1 MPKRAQALFL
11 KRRLGVE
18 ILLEK
23 WYAFYIMIKKTR
35 YAMEKNQGWSQ
46 LWLAYG
52 KKNNCGNEIYF
63 ENVLLEGFD
72 GENRIVKSA
81 LKELALAAE
90 GMLGTEVKIQTDAK
104 NWENG
109 ILLKRDG
116 TLKAEGYSIKEES
129 GKIRLSAADEKGL
142 LYGTF
147 HLLRLVATEKSLKEA
162 DLTCSPDNPLRMYN
176 HWDNMD
182 GSIERGYSGESFFFE
197 KDDVVINERTR
208 DYARLMASIGINGV
222 VINNVNVK
230 QAATYLITD
239 RFFGKVA
246 QMAEIFADYGIRF
259 FLSLNYAATI
269 ELGGLDSADP
279 LDKNVIA
286 WWREKM
292 RECFEKIPNLG
303 GFLVKADS
311 EGRPGPFTYG
321 RTQADGANM
330 LADAVAPY
338 GGIIIWRCFVYN
350 CTQDWRDYKTDR
362 ARAGYDNF
370 IKMDGDYKENVILQ
384 IKNGPMDFQ
393 IREPISPLLGGLE
406 KTNQMLEVQ
415 VAQEYTGHQIDVC
428 YLIPMFKEVL
438 DFHTYCKPG
447 ADTVAD
453 VISGRTM
460 GNRNAGIAAVINTGK
475 DANWTGNYLAAA
487 NLYGFGRLAFQTS
500 LTAEE
505 ILDEWI
511 PMSVS
516 ADPEVV
522 KTLKRILL
530 GSRSTYEK
538 YTSPLGIGWMV
549 TPHVH
554 YGCSV
559 DGYEYSRW
567 GTYHRADHLGIGV
580 DRSDKGTGYA
590 LQYHEPNASTYNSME
605 SCPEELLLFFHHVPY
620 TYLLKSGKTLIQY
633 IYDSHFEGYDE
644 AEGYAKAWEQLKGR
658 VAPEIFENVRER
670 FVRQLE
676 NAREWRDQVNAYFF
690 RKSGIPDEKGRPI
703 Y

>member
-1 MPKRAQALFL
+1 MN
-11 KRRLGVE
+11 G
-18 ILLEK
+18 
-23 WYAFYIMIKKTR
+23 
-35 YAMEKNQGWSQ
+35 KNAWKQ
-46 LWLAYG
+46 LWLAYD
-52 KKNNCGNEIYF
+52 KKKELGNGVYVEKVSLI
-63 ENVLLEGFD
+63 GFD
-72 GENRIVKSA
+72 EENRVVKSA
-81 LKELALAAE
+81 LQELKNGVS
-90 GMLGTEVKIQTDAK
+90 GMLGVTAEVTGKDAEAK
-104 NWENG
+104 G
-109 ILLKRDG
+109 LVLKKCDE
-116 TLKAEGYSIKEES
+116 LPKESYSIKEEG
-129 GKIRLSAADEKGL
+129 GKLTLMAGDENGL
-142 LYGTF
+142 LYGVF
-147 HLLRLVATEKSLKEA
+147 HLLRQISMEKTLSGMNV
-162 DLTCSPDNPLRMYN
+162 TCKPDNPLRMYN

-182 GSIERGYSGESFFFE
+182 GSIERGYSGNSFFFV
-197 KDDVVINERTR
+197 KNDIVIDERTR
-208 DYARLMASIGINGV
+208 DYARLVASVGINGV

-230 QAATYLITD
+230 QAASWLISD
-239 RFFGKVA
+239 RFFEKVA
-246 QMAEIFADYGIRF
+246 ELSNIFADYGIKF

-279 LDKNVIA
+279 LDERVIA
-286 WWREKM
+286 WWKEKM
-292 RECFEKIPNLG
+292 KECFAKIPNLG

-330 LADAVAPY
+330 LAEAVRPY

-350 CTQDWRDYKTDR
+350 CKQDWRDYKTDR

-370 IKMDGDYKENVILQ
+370 IQMDGDYAENVILQ

-393 IREPISPLLGGLE
+393 IREPISPLLGGLK

-460 GNRNAGIAAVINTGK
+460 GNQNTGIAAVINTGN

-487 NLYGFGRLAFQTS
+487 NLYGFGRLAYQTS
-500 LTAEE
+500 LSAED

-511 PMSVS
+511 PMQIST
-516 ADPEVV
+516 DPEVIKV
-522 KTLKRILL
+522 IKDILL
-530 GSRSTYEK
+530 RSRETYEK

-549 TPHVH
+549 TPHDH

-559 DGYEYSRW
+559 DGYEYDRW

-590 LQYHEPNASTYNSME
+590 QQYYEPNATAYNSVE

-620 TYLLKSGKTLIQY
+620 THVLKTGKTLIQH

-644 AEGYAKAWEQLKGR
+644 AEGFAKAWDGLEGK
-658 VAPEIFENVRER
+658 VDPEVFANVKER
-670 FVRQLE
+670 FGRQLA
-676 NAREWRDQVNAYFF
+676 NARDWRDQVNTYFY
-690 RKSGIPDEKGRPI
+690 RKSGIPDEKGRTI